1 MPVFGVATK
10 MNIPTVLHESNAYP
24 GRAVK
29 MFAKSVS
36 KVLCGFSETKEF
48 LENQSNVV
56 VTGTPTKISKINF
69 TYTEKIKILKEYDIN
84 PDIPVVLVFGGSQG
98 AQKINDV
105 VYDIIKNGLN
115 KKYQII
121 WATGPKQYD
130 IIKERFLKDSFDI
143 NKLENVKAI
152 PYIYNMNEMMNI
164 ADVFVCRSGAMTIT
178 EVSIVGRPAIFIP
191 LPSKMA
197 NRQEDNAKVLEKIG
211 AAKIILNDVVDCQN
225 LNENITSIISNK
237 ILLNEMGK
245 MANTLAPKNVED
257 KIYEEIKKIVK

>member
-1 MPVFGVATK
+1 
-10 MNIPTVLHESNAYP
+10 
-24 GRAVK
+24 
-29 MFAKSVS
+29 
-36 KVLCGFSETKEF
+36 
-48 LENQSNVV
+48 
-56 VTGTPTKISKINF
+56 
-69 TYTEKIKILKEYDIN
+69 
-84 PDIPVVLVFGGSQG
+84 
-98 AQKINDV
+98 
-105 VYDIIKNGLN
+105 
-115 KKYQII
+115 
-121 WATGPKQYD
+121 
-130 IIKERFLKDSFDI
+130 
-143 NKLENVKAI
+143 
-152 PYIYNMNEMMNI
+152 MNEMMNI